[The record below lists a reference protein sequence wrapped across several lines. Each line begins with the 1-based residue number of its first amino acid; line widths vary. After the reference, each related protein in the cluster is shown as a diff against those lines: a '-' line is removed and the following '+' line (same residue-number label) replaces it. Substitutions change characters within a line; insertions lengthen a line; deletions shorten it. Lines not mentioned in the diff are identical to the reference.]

1 MIENKKKPDQLV
13 ELDYKIH
20 SLLMELA
27 ENNVLRLLF
36 NRKVTAKGSCVST
49 GMLEESIL
57 NYMQIN

>member
-1 MIENKKKPDQLV
+1 
-13 ELDYKIH
+13 
-20 SLLMELA
+20 MELA